1 MRFSFSSPRDHRALA
16 VVRKANSRD
25 VIQTREKSLWVTIDD
40 LDKNDEKFDAGDP
53 GWQTIDIAE
62 ARDDVIMP
70 ISFEA
75 KSR

>member
-1 MRFSFSSPRDHRALA
+1 VLA
-16 VVRKANSRD
+16 VIRKASSRD

-40 LDKNDEKFDAGDP
+40 LDRNDEKFDMGDP

-62 ARDDVIMP
+62 ARDDGIMP